1 MSRGNC
7 KMGMADALGTARL
20 VFAVRGMQER
30 VGPPGTSWDRCARGG
45 GDTSPWWGRA
55 GGEDHGG
62 FLAVATT
69 CVSHLGDGTGA
80 VLGSCSR
87 SSGSRRD
94 SKDEALLPLGS
105 AGS

>member
-1 MSRGNC
+1 MLWGLLVSFLLCEGCRRGW
-7 KMGMADALGTARL
+7 DPLDLLGPL
-20 VFAVRGMQER
+20 CSG
-30 VGPPGTSWDRCARGG
+30 GG
-45 GDTSPWWGRA
+45 GDISPWWGRT
-55 GGEDHGG
+55 GGKDHGG

-69 CVSHLGDGTGA
+69 CVSHLGDGAGA

>member
-1 MSRGNC
+1 MLWGLLVSLLPCERCGRGW
-7 KMGMADALGTARL
+7 DPL
-20 VFAVRGMQER
+20 
-30 VGPPGTSWDRCARGG
+30 GPPGTAVLDGG
-45 GDTSPWWGRA
+45 YTGPWWGRA

-69 CVSHLGDGTGA
+69 CVSHLGDGAGA

>member
-1 MSRGNC
+1 
-7 KMGMADALGTARL
+7 MGMADALGTARL

-30 VGPPGTSWDRCARGG
+30 VGPPGPLGTAVFGGG
-45 GDTSPWWGRA
+45 GDISPWWGRT
-55 GGEDHGG
+55 GGKDHGG

-69 CVSHLGDGTGA
+69 CVSHLGDGAGA